1 MNTHLTSAYK
11 GDIVSRLRNWRRLH
25 LAHSGI
31 LFEEAADEIER
42 LRLTDAEREAVTAAI
57 RWCEMDA
64 AGDVVS
70 RYCAAR
76 AATLRGLLS
85 RMGDFP
91 APDNAAGRNN
101 GTAASV

>member
-1 MNTHLTSAYK
+1 MRIDPETCRDPDLLASE
-11 GDIVSRLRNWRRLH
+11 VRRLQ
-25 LAHSGI
+25 AVI
-31 LFEEAADEIER
+31 DAEP
-42 LRLTDAEREAVTAAI
+42 LRLTDEEREAVTAAI

-85 RMGDFP
+85 RTGDCP
-91 APDNAAGRNN
+91 APDNAMDRDS
-101 GTAASV
+101 GTTGSV